1 MVRAAAIAPSLRMV
15 FAAAQQPLVQ
25 TLDGVHAVCLS
36 HAVHLPPEPFRLGYG
51 YGWRDITTT
60 SLLLTPLASDSHRPS
75 GDHAKLKIFPVLK

>member
-25 TLDGVHAVCLS
+25 TLDGVQALLVACGTP
-36 HAVHLPPEPFRLGYG
+36 AARTFRWGYG
-51 YGWRDITTT
+51 YGWRDNTTT

-75 GDHAKLKIFPVLK
+75 GDHAKLKIFPAL